1 MGLVVRAAAED
12 WPAVTPEQ
20 KAMTSIPQQPNAPAV
35 ILYREDITDD
45 TKNFHTAGS

>member
-1 MGLVVRAAAED
+1 MGLVVGLLSRRNKRGI
-12 WPAVTPEQ
+12 TR
-20 KAMTSIPQQPNAPAV
+20 IPQQPNAPAV